1 MMSAWLVTFA
11 GLSASIASGISGVG
25 VLHAA
30 AERATDGGDAVVVQP
45 NSVLRELDGGGSA
58 TAYSLRLPDGASCP
72 GDTRNDQWAFQ
83 TFMIPADADPSSLE
97 FSMVGPTGPYQY
109 ALYREGTQPLT
120 DAILVPNDEPGLPGL
135 IPPIPP
141 LTFSVFPPGE
151 VEGTFRIGVACTFL
165 REPSI
170 YWDAT
175 IVVEADT
182 DDEPSQFVWRTEGS
196 AVAQASDESSSL
208 PLVAVAVGVGAFAIA
223 VVALRRRSRP
233 STSTKEH
240 VA

>member
-1 MMSAWLVTFA
+1 LVLV
-11 GLSASIASGISGVG
+11 GLSALIASTGAGM
-25 VLHAA
+25 LDAA
-30 AERATDGGDAVVVQP
+30 IDGATDGGDAVVVQP
-45 NSVLRELDGGGSA
+45 NAVLRELSGGGSA
-58 TAYSLRLPDGASCP
+58 TSYSLRLPEGASCP

-97 FSMVGPTGPYQY
+97 FSMSGPTGPFQY
-109 ALYREGTQPLT
+109 ALYQEGTQPLT
-120 DAILVPNDEPGLPGL
+120 DAILVPNDGPGMPGL

-141 LTFSVFPPGE
+141 LTFSVLPPGE

-165 REPSI
+165 RDLST

-175 IVVEADT
+175 IVIEADA
-182 DDEPSQFVWRTEGS
+182 DDEPGQFTWRTEGS
-196 AVAQASDESSSL
+196 AATPTSDESSSL
-208 PLVAVAVGVGAFAIA
+208 PLAAVAVGAGVL
-223 VVALRRRSRP
+223 VVSALALRRRSRR